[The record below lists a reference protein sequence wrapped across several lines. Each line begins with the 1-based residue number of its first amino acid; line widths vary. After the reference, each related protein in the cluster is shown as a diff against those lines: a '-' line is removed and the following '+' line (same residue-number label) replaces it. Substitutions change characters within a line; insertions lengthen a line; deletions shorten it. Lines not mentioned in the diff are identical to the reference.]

1 MNAGRGH
8 SVIFDCTPV
17 LIIDRVII
25 YEAGRLSCLAAK
37 LPGNRPLR
45 PDAQTTIV
53 LGRAELATLSRRIE
67 EGLVFFFGFAHAFI
81 DRCEISRRRRCSEAI
96 RPAARAANGPR
107 VHFGGPAAG
116 AEGEGAGAR
125 LTGMEPRE
133 SLAAAR
139 QGDLPWTELP
149 PK

>member
-1 MNAGRGH
+1 MMNAGRGH

-67 EGLVFFFGFAHAFI
+67 EGLVFFLDSPTRSSIAARSRVGGVAAKRYGLLLALRTARGF
-81 DRCEISRRRRCSEAI
+81 ISAAR
-96 RPAARAANGPR
+96 RPAR
-107 VHFGGPAAG
+107 
-116 AEGEGAGAR
+116 
-125 LTGMEPRE
+125 RE
-133 SLAAAR
+133 R
-139 QGDLPWTELP
+139 GQVPV
-149 PK
+149 